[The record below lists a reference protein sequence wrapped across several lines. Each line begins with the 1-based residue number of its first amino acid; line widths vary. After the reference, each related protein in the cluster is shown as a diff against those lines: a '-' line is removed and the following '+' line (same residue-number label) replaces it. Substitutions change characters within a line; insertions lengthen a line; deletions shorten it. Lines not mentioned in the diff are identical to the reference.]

1 MLFNSIEFAIFV
13 PIVFILYWFVTS
25 HNLKLQNVL
34 LIVASYFYYAWWDWR
49 FLSLLIFNSFVG
61 YTVGIALSKQDD
73 PKKRKWLLFTNI
85 LISIGLLGYFKYYNF
100 FVESF
105 VDAFSFF
112 GYKLNA
118 RTLNIILPIG
128 ISFYT
133 FQILSYAI
141 DVYRRKFEPTRDI
154 ISFFAYTSFFPVL
167 LAGPIERPGN
177 LLSQLY
183 VKRKFDYDKAVDG
196 MRQILWGLFKKMVI
210 ADNCARYVNDIF
222 NNYADY
228 SGSTLLLGAIL
239 FAVQIYGDFSG
250 YSDMAIGTAR
260 LFGINLMRNF
270 AFPLFSKSIAEFWR
284 RWHISLSSWLFDY
297 LYTPITINRRSWGI
311 MSVHFSLF
319 VTFVVIGLWHGANWT
334 FIIFGILQGLWLS
347 LDIITRKSRKRLK
360 KIIPAIIY
368 DNISMLITFSFFS
381 FSMIF
386 FKANN
391 IQTAIHYISRL
402 SSASFISKSQVLST
416 KLILGILIFI
426 FVEWIQR
433 DKQHALQIENIKVP
447 SVVRWGIY
455 YSIVLV
461 IIMFGSTQQEFIYF
475 RF

>member
-1 MLFNSIEFAIFV
+1 
-13 PIVFILYWFVTS
+13 
-25 HNLKLQNVL
+25 
-34 LIVASYFYYAWWDWR
+34 
-49 FLSLLIFNSFVG
+49 
-61 YTVGIALSKQDD
+61 
-73 PKKRKWLLFTNI
+73 
-85 LISIGLLGYFKYYNF
+85 
-100 FVESF
+100 
-105 VDAFSFF
+105 
-112 GYKLNA
+112 
-118 RTLNIILPIG
+118 
-128 ISFYT
+128 
-133 FQILSYAI
+133 
-141 DVYRRKFEPTRDI
+141 
-154 ISFFAYTSFFPVL
+154 
-167 LAGPIERPGN
+167 
-177 LLSQLY
+177 
-183 VKRKFDYDKAVDG
+183 
-196 MRQILWGLFKKMVI
+196 
-210 ADNCARYVNDIF
+210 
-222 NNYADY
+222 
-228 SGSTLLLGAIL
+228 
-239 FAVQIYGDFSG
+239 
-250 YSDMAIGTAR
+250 
-260 LFGINLMRNF
+260 MRNF